1 MRLGYP
7 ESVKII
13 RVPCTGKVDALHL
26 LRCFERGADGV
37 LVVGCREG
45 DCHYQSGNFRAR
57 KRVEEVGRLLERIG
71 VGGDRVRMVNLSSS
85 DAPLF
90 VRAAREF
97 HEAIL
102 AAGPNPVGR
111 RPRPQ
116 TAPARPGAPKPPPQE
131 ATRP

>member
-7 ESVKII
+7 ESVKIL

-26 LRCFERGADGV
+26 MRCFERGADGV

-57 KRVEEVGRLLERIG
+57 KRVEEVARLLERIG
-71 VGGDRVRMVNLSSS
+71 VGGERLRMVNLSSS

-90 VRAAREF
+90 ARTAREF
-97 HEAIL
+97 HEAVL

-111 RPRPQ
+111 RRRTGPV
-116 TAPARPGAPKPPPQE
+116 PAGPAYPETQE

>member
-7 ESVKII
+7 ESIKII

-26 LRCFERGADGV
+26 MRCFERGADGV
-37 LVVGCREG
+37 IVVGCREG

-71 VGGDRVRMVNLSSS
+71 IGGGRLRMVNLSSS

-90 VRAAREF
+90 VRAAREI
-97 HEAIL
+97 HEAVL
-102 AAGPNPVGR
+102 AAGPSPVGR
-111 RPRPQ
+111 PGRRTAVPSAPQPQAKEAIRP
-116 TAPARPGAPKPPPQE
+116 
-131 ATRP
+131 

>member
-7 ESVKII
+7 ESIKII

-26 LRCFERGADGV
+26 QRCFERGADGV

-71 VGGDRVRMVNLSSS
+71 IGGARLRMVNLSSS

-90 VRAAREF
+90 VQAAREI
-97 HEAIL
+97 HEAVL
-102 AAGPNPVGR
+102 AAGPSPVGR
-111 RPRPQ
+111 PRRRPA
-116 TAPARPGAPKPPPQE
+116 APATPEPQAKEALRP
-131 ATRP
+131 